1 MRHAIIHTA
10 LLLLLWAANARA
22 ALHAD
27 RYFDEVTLAIDTSL
41 YALSQNTI
49 VHQRKY
55 QLYLE
60 YNNRYATCELRFYPK
75 EGSNIQ
81 GLSLVGSAG
90 YEVLDSLIFIEDEAC
105 YRMRLRFADLF
116 TNTQLSI
123 LLNVA
128 TLQAENAQLRT
139 RVWELALFP
148 YTQTWVKFFP
158 ANDILFVGE
167 EKSFEVETN
176 NLDNIKLT
184 SDWQSNNG
192 IDYRMVMRDG
202 RLMLVLQPREL
213 GVKNLD
219 LTVETLAPF
228 LNKNRQLSHTI
239 SLQSQPLTIKASR
252 LVFLNLDK
260 KEVTYDDEARYKG
273 VSVVIDNNR
282 RLLLNRTYRIENQE
296 AAGGSLIGELFTVK
310 DLANDKVLCKLTV
323 FNLHRNTEGY
333 LYIKMNDVP
342 TFITNLDITPQM
354 QISAIHV
361 LHEGSDWQTNTKVN
375 PGEVIDVIIEGK
387 SLHKARFA
395 WQDAIDLTSDTI
407 NQTET
412 RRLFKLQIP
421 MSINKRQVALLNNGQ
436 PTGKP
441 LTVEEYQHPRPFDF
455 ITLNYGNKEKI
466 QVNTV
471 SNTIISRNVIK
482 EFSLS
487 FDKKNIDTKVK
498 LYGKQYLDI
507 DVRILGK
514 RGEIIEMRSLKNQL
528 VCPDE
533 TSPRSAYY
541 KDKSCLSEDINLNN
555 ILSTKPSTLDNF
567 GKVQLDVK
575 NSAEK
580 YSEPIFEKRVEVIY
594 QPKMLFD
601 IDLSLPAGMLIQN
614 LGESQSEKEA
624 KAAYNTAMENYNKAY
639 AEYIK
644 GETTEPTMPTKVQKS
659 SFTDNLGGIS
669 IALIAQFSFTDNE
682 KAGKMKPYR
691 CGAGFLFINTFNFRE
706 NAKRDLAFVA
716 LGSIYPLSSRRMFNV
731 PIHVGL
737 GYKLQEK
744 IPFVMISPG
753 ISVSF

>member
-1 MRHAIIHTA
+1 MRHTITLTA
-10 LLLLLWAANARA
+10 QLLLLAATVCA
-22 ALHAD
+22 APVVD
-27 RYFDEVTLAIDTSL
+27 KYFDEVTLAIDTSL
-41 YALSQNTI
+41 YTLNQNTI
-49 VHQRKY
+49 VHHRKH
-55 QLYLE
+55 QLYFE
-60 YNNRYATCELRFYPK
+60 YSTRYATCELRFYPK

-81 GLSLVGSAG
+81 SLSLVGSAG
-90 YEVLDSLIFIEDEAC
+90 YEMLDSVIFIEDEAC
-105 YRMRLRFADLF
+105 YRTRLRFEDLF
-116 TNTQLSI
+116 NSSLLSI
-123 LLNVA
+123 LVNVT
-128 TLQAENAQLRT
+128 TLQSDPT
-139 RVWELALFP
+139 RLHTKVWELALFP
-148 YTQTWVKFFP
+148 YTQTWAKIFP

-167 EKSFEVETN
+167 EKSFEIETN
-176 NLDNIKLT
+176 NIDNIKLT

-192 IDYRMVMRDG
+192 IDYRIVMRDG
-202 RLMLVLQPREL
+202 RLTLVLHPREL
-213 GVKNLD
+213 GVKNLHVE
-219 LTVETLAPF
+219 VETLTPF
-228 LNKNRQLSHTI
+228 LDESRQLSNTI
-239 SLQSQPLTIKASR
+239 SLQPQPFTIKASR
-252 LVFLNLDK
+252 LVFLNMDK

-273 VSVVIDNNR
+273 VSVVIDNNH
-282 RLLLNRTYRIENQE
+282 RLLLNRTYRIEDQE
-296 AAGGSLIGELFTVK
+296 APGGSLIGELFTIK

-333 LYIKMNDVP
+333 LYIKMSDTP

-354 QISAIHV
+354 QITAIYV
-361 LHEGSDWQTNTKVN
+361 LHEGSDWQASARVN
-375 PGEVIDVIIEGK
+375 PGEQVDVSVEGK
-387 SLHKARFA
+387 SLHKARFT
-395 WQDAIDLTSDTI
+395 WQDAIDVTADTI

-412 RRLFKLQIP
+412 RRMFKLRIP
-421 MSINKRQVALLNNGQ
+421 MGINKRQVALLNNGQ
-436 PTGKP
+436 PTGKA
-441 LTVEEYQHPRPFDF
+441 LTVEEYQQPRPFDF
-455 ITLNYGNKEKI
+455 ITLSYGDKAQI
-466 QVNTV
+466 QVNKVT
-471 SNTIISRNVIK
+471 STIISRNVIK

-487 FDKKNIDTKVK
+487 FDQSIIDSKTK
-498 LYGKQYLDI
+498 LYGKQYLDV

-533 TSPRSAYY
+533 ASPRAAYY
-541 KDKSCLSEDINLNN
+541 RDKSCLSENINLNN
-555 ILSTKPSTLDNF
+555 ILSTKTNAMDNF

-575 NSAEK
+575 QVADK
-580 YSEPIFEKRVEVIY
+580 YSEPIFEKRLEVIY

-624 KAAYNTAMENYNKAY
+624 QK
-639 AEYIK
+639 
-644 GETTEPTMPTKVQKS
+644 KS

-669 IALIAQFSFTDNE
+669 IALIAQFSFTDDE

-731 PIHVGL
+731 PIHVGI